1 MPLVFV
7 PTKSFLPVIVASMWG
22 APRFLRT
29 GLSIAALE
37 SAVNSLAL
45 AALSTETVCR
55 LGTHTANPQLV
66 ALVFALKEH
75 AVANINSAR

>member
-1 MPLVFV
+1 VPLVFV

-29 GLSIAALE
+29 GLSIAALV

-55 LGTHTANPQLV
+55 LGTHTQS
-66 ALVFALKEH
+66 
-75 AVANINSAR
+75 AVGSSCLCLERARGG

>member
-1 MPLVFV
+1 MPQVFV
-7 PTKSFLPVIVASMWG
+7 PTKSLLPVIVASMWG
-22 APRFLRT
+22 ASRFLRT

-55 LGTHTANPQLV
+55 RGAHTANPQVV
-66 ALVFALKEH
+66 ALIFALKGR
-75 AVANINSAR
+75 AMANSNSAR